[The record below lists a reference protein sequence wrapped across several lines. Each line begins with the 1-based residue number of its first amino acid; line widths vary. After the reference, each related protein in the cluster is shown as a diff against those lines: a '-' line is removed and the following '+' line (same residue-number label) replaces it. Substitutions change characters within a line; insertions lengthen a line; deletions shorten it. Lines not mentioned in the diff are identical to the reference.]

1 MDPLKGQT
9 TETPGFETVSTK
21 QQRIAELA
29 RQAPQMAFTTLGHH
43 IDLEWLKEAY
53 HRTRKDGAVGI
64 DGQTA
69 QDYAAHL
76 EDNLRSLLER
86 AKSGRYHAPPVR
98 RVHIPKGTGGDT
110 RPLGIP
116 TVTS

>member
-9 TETPGFETVSTK
+9 TETSGFETVSTK

-29 RQAPQMAFTTLGHH
+29 RQAPQMAFTTLAHH

-86 AKSGRYHAPPVR
+86 AFQVGRVSRPTGSSGAHSERNGWRHASYWDSHV
-98 RVHIPKGTGGDT
+98 
-110 RPLGIP
+110 
-116 TVTS
+116 

>member
-1 MDPLKGQT
+1 MEPLKGQT

-21 QQRIAELA
+21 QQRIAEPA
-29 RQAPQMAFTTLGHH
+29 RRAPRMGLTTLAHH

-53 HRTRKDGAVGI
+53 RRTRKDAAVGI

-76 EDNLRSLLER
+76 EDIFRRFGPFASTEHPRSE
-86 AKSGRYHAPPVR
+86 GR
-98 RVHIPKGTGGDT
+98 
-110 RPLGIP
+110 
-116 TVTS
+116 